1 MGGRVSWK
9 KQFREKNENDLWILL
24 RMKLQKDLD
33 ALSVI
38 IRLNIA
44 MVLGCIW
51 IENIQNMMKM
61 LLHSSVK
68 IVARNLEMQVNS
80 KNVWYDVHTNNW
92 NLNVTNVIYGALTNK
107 Q

>member
-9 KQFREKNENDLWILL
+9 KQLREKNENDLWILL

-51 IENIQNMMKM
+51 IENVQNMMK
-61 LLHSSVK
+61 
-68 IVARNLEMQVNS
+68 I
-80 KNVWYDVHTNNW
+80 
-92 NLNVTNVIYGALTNK
+92 
-107 Q
+107 